1 MEKCFQCGQLKKE
14 GKRIPYYER
23 ERPPASV
30 FICSDCVLGP
40 TNTFIV
46 HCKNKYREEEFE
58 IPAQTH
64 NEAIIKARNFYPLDD
79 MKSENIDVIDKGELQ
94 HIIDTDEARWN

>member
-40 TNTFIV
+40 VETYEKKESYQRQEKI
-46 HCKNKYREEEFE
+46 R
-58 IPAQTH
+58 I
-64 NEAIIKARNFYPLDD
+64 
-79 MKSENIDVIDKGELQ
+79 
-94 HIIDTDEARWN
+94 